1 MRIPIYPAG
10 PLGFSEAG
18 RYFYNRVFIPL
29 LLDIGFDPLDPW
41 KLTDESLIK
50 TALTA
55 PEGPKQRRKWTK
67 VNKIIGANNEAAIR
81 KASIIVA
88 ILDGPDVDSG
98 TAGEIGF
105 AAGLGKPVIGYRS
118 DFRLSADNIGST
130 VNIQI
135 EHFIRMNG
143 GKIVT
148 TLNALHPVLV
158 RWHQK
163 LQVQ

>member
-18 RYFYNRVFIPL
+18 RHFYNGVFLPL

-50 TALTA
+50 AALAA
-55 PEGPKQRRKWTK
+55 PEGPKQKRKWLQ

-81 KASIIVA
+81 KASLVVA

-105 AAGLGKPVIGYRS
+105 AAGLRKPVVGYRG

-130 VNIQI
+130 INLQV
-135 EHFIRMNG
+135 EYFIKLNG
-143 GKIVT
+143 GEIVT
-148 TLNALHPVLV
+148 TLDALRPVLV
-158 RWHQK
+158 RWHKK
-163 LQVQ
+163 LQVR